1 MKTKFYSFITG
12 LLMAACMTSYGQEIV
27 SNVNYSCGRAFSY
40 NDLATCSD
48 GSVISGIYCF
58 DPYDYEVME
67 FHVCKFSPDGELL
80 DSVTFASAWELY
92 DIPDMPDIFV
102 LPDYQ
107 MNESDSTLDIV
118 MTFIDADLNIINTV
132 TTPVL
137 NNYDPEAFEVDAMCL
152 SPRGDLIATFW
163 LDEVFHLVR
172 IGLNGT
178 LKAFESAPGILPD
191 NLTYTQPVDS
201 ALHYESFGVFD
212 ESPERFYKLGG
223 YIGDY
228 NEIWPIVAYIFD
240 TKLQLTDTIVYCH
253 LSDDTYCEY
262 NSREHIVPLHDGTS
276 TGTHVL
282 AANIHASDG
291 SYLTSLVKYDSDF
304 NPITFTFMDPP
315 SANYSLPINT
325 IVTDNNQIYHT
336 YQTFSNSY
344 NNPIVC
350 LAHLDEDL
358 NIVWNIKLPQ
368 INNTLIYG
376 ATLKVLANGDIAVSM
391 SSYQGPYT
399 RLIVFIVRDD
409 DPTGAKEISHKNTPF
424 ELYPNPVK
432 DLLNL
437 RFDDGAK
444 PESVELYNLAG
455 CLVTQKRNAFESIDM
470 NAMSSGVYMLRVTM
484 NNGTSYHEKILKE

>member
-1 MKTKFYSFITG
+1 
-12 LLMAACMTSYGQEIV
+12 MAACMTSHGQEIV
-27 SNVNYSCGRAFSY
+27 SNVNYSCGWAFSY
-40 NDLATCSD
+40 NDLVTCSD

-58 DPYDYEVME
+58 DPYDYEDTG

-92 DIPDMPDIFV
+92 DIPDMPDTFV

-107 MNESDSTLDIV
+107 ANENDSTLDIV
-118 MTFIDADLNIINTV
+118 MTFIDADLNITNTV
-132 TTPVL
+132 TTRVL
-137 NNYDPEAFEVDAMCL
+137 SNYDPEALEVDAMCL

-163 LDEVFHLVR
+163 LDGVFHLVR

-178 LKAFESAPGILPD
+178 LKAIESAPGILPY
-191 NLTYTQPVDS
+191 NLTYTPTVDS

-262 NSREHIVPLHDGTS
+262 NTREHIVPLHDGTS
-276 TGTHVL
+276 PGTHVL

-291 SYLTSLVKYDSDF
+291 SYLTSLVKYDSNF
-304 NPITFTFMDPP
+304 NPVTFTFLDPP
-315 SANYSLPINT
+315 SANYSLPVNT
-325 IVTDNNQIYHT
+325 IVTDNNQVYHT

-358 NIVWNIKLPQ
+358 NIVWNIELPQ
-368 INNTLIYG
+368 IANTLIYG

-399 RLIVFIVRDD
+399 RLIIFIVHDN
-409 DPTGAKEISHKNTPF
+409 DPTQTPEFKAYEKPF

-432 DLLNL
+432 DVLSINYAETANPMSIELYDLMGRKVGTYSNDMERIDMSRL
-437 RFDDGAK
+437 SSGIYTMCIAFDDG
-444 PESVELYNLAG
+444 E
-455 CLVTQKRNAFESIDM
+455 KRFDK
-470 NAMSSGVYMLRVTM
+470 VV
-484 NNGTSYHEKILKE
+484 KE